1 MKLFLVG
8 QIVLIKSG
16 PDFKRMCNFIEDPA
30 QRLHTT
36 FN

>member
-1 MKLFLVG
+1 M
-8 QIVLIKSG
+8 LIKSG

-36 FN
+36 FIDYVDLELDE